1 MILLLEIK
9 KLKRTG
15 CLPAFL
21 GGAVL
26 AAAFPLLNMLVR
38 SETFTALPGE
48 PFRILTDANWQMMA
62 MLNILTII
70 CGACMIYHTEY
81 ANNGAQ
87 KMAVLP
93 VRTYQIFWGKFAV
106 TVLAL
111 SGMLLFEIAAL
122 ELCAMHWFPD
132 YHLQLTALA
141 KNLCFSLIA
150 ALPTIILMMLIASVC
165 QNMWISLG
173 IGVILV
179 FTVSV
184 FPKENLFLSLCP
196 FNSPYQTLALAA
208 QNGSEW
214 IFTLI
219 CAAETII
226 FGIAAFIFDNVRRY
240 FL

>member
-93 VRTYQIFWGKFAV
+93 VLGKICGYCAGFGGNAAV
-106 TVLAL
+106 
-111 SGMLLFEIAAL
+111 
-122 ELCAMHWFPD
+122 
-132 YHLQLTALA
+132 
-141 KNLCFSLIA
+141 
-150 ALPTIILMMLIASVC
+150 
-165 QNMWISLG
+165 
-173 IGVILV
+173 
-179 FTVSV
+179 
-184 FPKENLFLSLCP
+184 
-196 FNSPYQTLALAA
+196 
-208 QNGSEW
+208 
-214 IFTLI
+214 
-219 CAAETII
+219 
-226 FGIAAFIFDNVRRY
+226 
-240 FL
+240 